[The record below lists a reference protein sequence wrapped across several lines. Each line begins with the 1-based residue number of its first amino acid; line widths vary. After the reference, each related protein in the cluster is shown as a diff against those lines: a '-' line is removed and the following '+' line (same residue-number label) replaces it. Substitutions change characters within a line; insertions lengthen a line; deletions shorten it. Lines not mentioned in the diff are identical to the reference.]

1 MSERAAACPG
11 LNALAAF
18 LDGRLAAGD
27 KAAVQEHIATCDVC
41 LELVAET
48 LLVPA
53 PVLVAR
59 PVGTAAFGA
68 PRSWSRSPWAAVAA
82 AVAAVLI
89 AALLA
94 PGLGSLPNVGQGPK
108 LADLADAAGLGRPVE
123 GRLTGGFT
131 HRPWFAPLAGG
142 QGGAMTSSTAIHL
155 AAGKIRGNL
164 QADSTAT
171 RLHSYGVSQV
181 LLRDWAQASLAL
193 AAAAREQPKNARYQS
208 DVAALYLER
217 VRNGERPGDLIK
229 ALAAAE
235 RARLADPRTTRGV
248 VQPRPRARTALAS
261 RPGTSR
267 VGRLPGPRPFVG
279 VGRRGARAHRRT
291 RCAGRRVGLALGRG
305 PPSRRCRHGACR
317 GGHSCSGHRDPHV
330 LRSRPVAGLGGGRG
344 CRSSRRRRARST
356 AHDGRRVPAAH
367 RRHSLSRCSRGHRS
381 RRAARSSGWS
391 RSSRSPCGLCRGA
404 RNWRARICSARR
416 CRS

>member
-59 PVGTAAFGA
+59 PVGTAASGA

-235 RARLADPRTTRGV
+235 RARLADPQLPEAWFNR
-248 VQPRPRARTALAS
+248 ALALEQLS
-261 RPGTSR
+261 
-267 VGRLPGPRPFVG
+267 L
-279 VGRRGARAHRRT
+279 RGQARAAWADYLARDHSSAWADEARAHI
-291 RCAGRRVGLALGRG
+291 AALDVPVAASQLALGRG
-305 PPSRRCRHGACR
+305 PPSRRSRRGACR
-317 GGHSCSGHRDPHV
+317 GRHSRSGQRDPHL
-330 LRSRPVAGLGGGRG
+330 LRSRPVAGLGGGRAR
-344 CRSSRRRRARST
+344 RSSRRRRARGA
-356 AHDGRRVPAAH
+356 AHDGRRVPPAH
-367 RRHSLSRCSRGHRS
+367 RRQLFIAMRSRPSITPSGEV
-381 RRAARSSGWS
+381 RRAAS
-391 RSSRSPCGLCRGA
+391 RSAEAHAAYAEAA
-404 RNWRARICSARR
+404 RWRARICSARR

>member
-59 PVGTAAFGA
+59 PVGTAASGA
-68 PRSWSRSPWAAVAA
+68 PRSWSRSQWAAVAA
-82 AVAAVLI
+82 AAAAVVI

-94 PGLGSLPNVGQGPK
+94 PGLGSLPNIGQGPK
-108 LADLADAAGLGRPVE
+108 LADLAEAAGLGRPVE

-142 QGGAMTSSTAIHL
+142 QGGAMTSSTAIQL

-164 QADSTAT
+164 QADSTAP

-229 ALAAAE
+229 ALAW
-235 RARLADPRTTRGV
+235 T
-248 VQPRPRARTALAS
+248 
-261 RPGTSR
+261 
-267 VGRLPGPRPFVG
+267 
-279 VGRRGARAHRRT
+279 
-291 RCAGRRVGLALGRG
+291 
-305 PPSRRCRHGACR
+305 
-317 GGHSCSGHRDPHV
+317 
-330 LRSRPVAGLGGGRG
+330 
-344 CRSSRRRRARST
+344 
-356 AHDGRRVPAAH
+356 
-367 RRHSLSRCSRGHRS
+367 
-381 RRAARSSGWS
+381 
-391 RSSRSPCGLCRGA
+391 
-404 RNWRARICSARR
+404 
-416 CRS
+416 

>member
-1 MSERAAACPG
+1 MSERATACPG

-68 PRSWSRSPWAAVAA
+68 PRSWSRSRSAAVAA
-82 AVAAVLI
+82 AVAATLI

-94 PGLGSLPNVGQGPK
+94 PELGSLPTVQGPK
-108 LADLADAAGLGRPVE
+108 LADLAEAAGLGRPVE

-164 QADSTAT
+164 QNHRTAT
-171 RLHSYGVSQV
+171 GLHAYGVSQ
-181 LLRDWAQASLAL
+181 LLLGDWDQASLAL
-193 AAAAREQPKNARYQS
+193 AAA
-208 DVAALYLER
+208 
-217 VRNGERPGDLIK
+217 
-229 ALAAAE
+229 
-235 RARLADPRTTRGV
+235 
-248 VQPRPRARTALAS
+248 
-261 RPGTSR
+261 TS
-267 VGRLPGPRPFVG
+267 L
-279 VGRRGARAHRRT
+279 
-291 RCAGRRVGLALGRG
+291 
-305 PPSRRCRHGACR
+305 
-317 GGHSCSGHRDPHV
+317 
-330 LRSRPVAGLGGGRG
+330 
-344 CRSSRRRRARST
+344 
-356 AHDGRRVPAAH
+356 
-367 RRHSLSRCSRGHRS
+367 
-381 RRAARSSGWS
+381 
-391 RSSRSPCGLCRGA
+391 
-404 RNWRARICSARR
+404 
-416 CRS
+416 